1 MLFFKLVR
9 APGNDS
15 IDDTGRSNRV
25 RSPAGGVSAVA
36 AAVVAVVACELK
48 FPVLA
53 WWCPEACFHHRTSS
67 VPPTLSA
74 AQFRNPLVG
83 EGAEVGDASLRGRK
97 K

>member
-36 AAVVAVVACELK
+36 AAESSATVIAVDAADADFAPDVHQHSGA
-48 FPVLA
+48 LA
-53 WWCPEACFHHRTSS
+53 DS
-67 VPPTLSA
+67 V
-74 AQFRNPLVG
+74 G
-83 EGAEVGDASLRGRK
+83 ISLNRGFTI
-97 K
+97 